1 MKKSEFNVKEA
12 LEDVKDLFSE
22 CGTNEAFGGS
32 EPTEGQLLK
41 IALDKGKIVVKKA
54 TFKPKDGNA
63 VDYPAFANGKSIK
76 KFCRPQRV
84 FDRNDNDLT
93 EDCDDVFAILANV
106 LKAFL
111 SDYGTNDQ
119 VGDAIVFKCTKTWK
133 EESFGQQV
141 TAAEWTMQ

>member
-1 MKKSEFNVKEA
+1 MKKSEFEVKEA
-12 LEDVKDLFSE
+12 LEDVKDLFTE
-22 CGTNEAFGGS
+22 CGTNDAIGGG
-32 EPTEGQLLK
+32 EVTEGQILK
-41 IALDKGKIVVKKA
+41 IALKDGKIVVKKA

-84 FDRNDNDLT
+84 FDRDDQDLT
-93 EDCDDVFAILANV
+93 EGCDNVFDILANV
-106 LKAFL
+106 LESFISNYKK
-111 SDYGTNDQ
+111 NDEI
-119 VGDAIVFKCTKTWK
+119 DDEIIFECTKTWK

>member
-1 MKKSEFNVKEA
+1 MKKSDFQLEVA
-12 LEDVKDLFSE
+12 LEDVKDLFTE
-22 CGTNEAFGGS
+22 CGTNEAVGGG
-32 EPTEGQLLK
+32 EPTEGQILK
-41 IALDKGKIVVKKA
+41 IALDNGKIVVKKA

-63 VDYPAFANGKSIK
+63 VDYPAFANGKSVK

-84 FDRNDNDLT
+84 FDRDDNDLT
-93 EDCDDVFAILANV
+93 EDCEDVFAILTNV

-111 SDYGTNDQ
+111 SDYGKNDQ
-119 VGDAIVFKCTKTWK
+119 VDDAIVFKCTKTWK